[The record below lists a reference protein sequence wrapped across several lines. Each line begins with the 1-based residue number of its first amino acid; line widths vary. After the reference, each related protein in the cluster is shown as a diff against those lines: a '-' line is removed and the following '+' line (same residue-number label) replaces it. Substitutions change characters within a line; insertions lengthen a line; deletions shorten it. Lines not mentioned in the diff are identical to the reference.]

1 MASSKKTFLLK
12 INVFKTKRAYN
23 KPPET
28 AVFCYTE
35 NNNKKALTSIIQDK
49 KTIIKLSKQTL
60 LFTFLA
66 ATSKKKKRI
75 KSGIQKTLILV
86 FILKH
91 CEKQTKKPANTNIK
105 RQQTATKTTMFYV
118 KRPFLPRKK
127 ALFNSNDQGLCRISG
142 MSFGCFSHNLRKSK
156 RRKTCKHTF
165 CRVKMTYC
173 TTYIS

>member
-1 MASSKKTFLLK
+1 MTKSEPGANSVEQLAEKQKNIGMASSKKTFLLK

-23 KPPET
+23 KPPEK

-35 NNNKKALTSIIQDK
+35 NNKKALTSIIQDK

-91 CEKQTKKPANTNIK
+91 GEK
-105 RQQTATKTTMFYV
+105 
-118 KRPFLPRKK
+118 
-127 ALFNSNDQGLCRISG
+127 
-142 MSFGCFSHNLRKSK
+142 
-156 RRKTCKHTF
+156 
-165 CRVKMTYC
+165 
-173 TTYIS
+173 

>member
-66 ATSKKKKRI
+66 ATSKKKKKI

-105 RQQTATKTTMFYV
+105 RQQTAPKTTMFYV
-118 KRPFLPRKK
+118 KRLFFQEKRHFLIQTIK
-127 ALFNSNDQGLCRISG
+127 
-142 MSFGCFSHNLRKSK
+142 GCAAFQA
-156 RRKTCKHTF
+156 
-165 CRVKMTYC
+165 
-173 TTYIS
+173 

>member
-1 MASSKKTFLLK
+1 MTKSEPGANHVGITRRKTEK
-12 INVFKTKRAYN
+12 HRNGVKQENVSIEINVFKTKRAYN

-91 CEKQTKKPANTNIK
+91 GEK
-105 RQQTATKTTMFYV
+105 
-118 KRPFLPRKK
+118 
-127 ALFNSNDQGLCRISG
+127 
-142 MSFGCFSHNLRKSK
+142 
-156 RRKTCKHTF
+156 
-165 CRVKMTYC
+165 
-173 TTYIS
+173 

>member
-1 MASSKKTFLLK
+1 MTKSEPGANSVEQLAEKQKNIGMASSKKIFLLK

-91 CEKQTKKPANTNIK
+91 GEK
-105 RQQTATKTTMFYV
+105 
-118 KRPFLPRKK
+118 
-127 ALFNSNDQGLCRISG
+127 
-142 MSFGCFSHNLRKSK
+142 
-156 RRKTCKHTF
+156 
-165 CRVKMTYC
+165 
-173 TTYIS
+173 

>member
-1 MASSKKTFLLK
+1 MTKSEPGANSVEQLAEKQKNIGMASSKKTFLLK

-66 ATSKKKKRI
+66 ATSKKKK
-75 KSGIQKTLILV
+75 KSSP
-86 FILKH
+86 
-91 CEKQTKKPANTNIK
+91 EYK
-105 RQQTATKTTMFYV
+105 R
-118 KRPFLPRKK
+118 L
-127 ALFNSNDQGLCRISG
+127 
-142 MSFGCFSHNLRKSK
+142 
-156 RRKTCKHTF
+156 
-165 CRVKMTYC
+165 
-173 TTYIS
+173 

>member
-1 MASSKKTFLLK
+1 MTKSEPGANSVEQLAEKQKNIGMASSKKTFLLMK

-28 AVFCYTE
+28 AAFCYTE

-91 CEKQTKKPANTNIK
+91 GEN
-105 RQQTATKTTMFYV
+105 
-118 KRPFLPRKK
+118 
-127 ALFNSNDQGLCRISG
+127 
-142 MSFGCFSHNLRKSK
+142 
-156 RRKTCKHTF
+156 
-165 CRVKMTYC
+165 
-173 TTYIS
+173 